1 LRRELLVV
9 SCWLLVG
16 LGVGFAQGSGAG
28 ESSAGQSSSGGQS
41 SSNPENVT
49 PPGTNKDSQPQNV
62 TPDGTKPVEPAPP
75 KGTVLFERRVEPEE
89 EQPQDGAARASGA
102 AQPSATS
109 GSQPQAVGVQAQR
122 ELTAADVQLSDED
135 REALTF
141 LAYDLDA
148 HLRPAGAGLQV
159 HARLTVRND
168 GKAPLKKLA
177 LQVSSSLK
185 WEQFST
191 ADGTEVPFGQ
201 HVLDTDADHTGQ
213 ASEAILTLGKP
224 LRVGETLEL
233 SAYYS
238 GKVERSV
245 ARLEGIGAPAG
256 EARAADWDGIG
267 VDETAL
273 RGFGNV
279 LWYPVASAQI
289 FLGDG
294 AALFQAVGRTKLR
307 AQKATIRL
315 RLTIEYKGDA
325 PKAAYFCGRM
335 EPLTAVSE
343 DMDALAVSAPGVASA
358 VFEPRTLGFRVP
370 SLFVTSGTAKMTGGV
385 AISAVTERDDALELY
400 GKAAEAVGPLMKE
413 WIAETPVAPLNILDH
428 DGQPF
433 EDDRLLVTSM
443 GRTDV
448 DKIAAGLAHS
458 LTHAWFGSSH
468 PWLNEGVAQLMSY
481 LWLERT
487 GGREAAMQL
496 IEQEAVPLAFAE
508 PGAGKEEAGGQSLID
523 ARDEIYYRTKAAAV
537 LWMLRS
543 IAGEDALKQAL
554 HTYAREER
562 LDAKVDENAKE
573 FQRVLEQTSHK
584 DLGWFFDDWVYR
596 DRGLPDLSIESVTPR
611 ELTVK
616 DGRGGWLVAV
626 VVHNAGDAA
635 VEVPVTV
642 RSGTLTTTERIRVL
656 GGASTS
662 TRILFE
668 GDPEQVVVNDG
679 SVPEVGESMHVKLLK
694 APK

>member
-1 LRRELLVV
+1 M
-9 SCWLLVG
+9 
-16 LGVGFAQGSGAG
+16 
-28 ESSAGQSSSGGQS
+28 
-41 SSNPENVT
+41 
-49 PPGTNKDSQPQNV
+49 
-62 TPDGTKPVEPAPP
+62 
-75 KGTVLFERRVEPEE
+75 LFERRVDEE
-89 EQPQDGAARASGA
+89 GQPQDGAAKASGG
-102 AQPSATS
+102 AQPSGIS

-135 REALTF
+135 RDALTF

-148 HLRPAGAGLQV
+148 HLRPAGAGLEM

-168 GKAPLKKLA
+168 GKAPLKRLA

-191 ADGTEVPFGQ
+191 ADGVEVPFGQ

-213 ASEAILTLGKP
+213 ASEAILALAEPLG
-224 LRVGETLEL
+224 VGKTLEL

-238 GKVERSV
+238 GKVERSA
-245 ARLEGIGAPAG
+245 ARLEGLGAPAG
-256 EARAADWDGIG
+256 QAAAADWDGIG

-307 AQKATIRL
+307 EQKATIRL

-343 DMDALAVSAPGVASA
+343 DIDALAVSAPGVASA
-358 VFEPRTLGFRVP
+358 EFETRALGFRVP
-370 SLFVTSGTAKMTGGV
+370 SLFVTSGTARMTEGV

-400 GKAAEAVGPLMKE
+400 GKAAEAVWPLMKD
-413 WIAETPVAPLNILDH
+413 WIAETPVGPLNILDH
-428 DGQPF
+428 EGQPF
-433 EDDRLLVTSM
+433 EDGRLLVTSM
-443 GRTDV
+443 GEADV

-468 PWLNEGVAQLMSY
+468 AWLNEGVAQLMSY

-487 GGREAAMQL
+487 AGREASMQL
-496 IEQEAVPLAFAE
+496 IQQEAVPLAFAE
-508 PGAGKEEAGGQSLID
+508 PGAGKEDASGQSLID
-523 ARDEIYYRTKAAAV
+523 ARDEVYYRTKAAAV

-543 IAGEDALKQAL
+543 IAGEDALKEAL

-562 LDAKVDENAKE
+562 RDAKVDENAKE
-573 FQRVLEQTSHK
+573 FQRVLEQSSHK

-596 DRGLPDLSIESVTPR
+596 DRGLPDLSIESVSPR
-611 ELTVK
+611 QLEVR

-626 VVHNAGDAA
+626 VVHNSGDAA

-642 RSGTLTTTERIRVL
+642 RSGTLTATERIRVL

-679 SVPEVGESMHVKLLK
+679 SVPEVGESMHIKLLK
-694 APK
+694 APQ